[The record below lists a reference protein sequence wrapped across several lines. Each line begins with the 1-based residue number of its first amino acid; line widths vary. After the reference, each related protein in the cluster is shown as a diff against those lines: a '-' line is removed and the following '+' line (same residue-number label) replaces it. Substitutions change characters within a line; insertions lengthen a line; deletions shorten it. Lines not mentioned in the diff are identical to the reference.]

1 METENYDL
9 NFPIEGKQLQNKY
22 YGQKKEINPKEQDL
36 RDVPWDDI
44 FKLGTSAAASEFC
57 EWVQVGTD
65 VYIPHR
71 NQTDNFTF
79 RTISS
84 TIITIWEE
92 KEALYKTS
100 RLFY

>member
-1 METENYDL
+1 MEQILRSE
-9 NFPIEGKQLQNKY
+9 ER
-22 YGQKKEINPKEQDL
+22 INPKEQDL

-57 EWVQVGTD
+57 EWVQVGID
-65 VYIPHR
+65 VYVLHR
-71 NQTDNFTF
+71 NQNDNFTF

-84 TIITIWEE
+84 IIIVIWEE
-92 KEALYKTS
+92 KEAPYKTS

>member
-1 METENYDL
+1 MEQILRSE
-9 NFPIEGKQLQNKY
+9 ER
-22 YGQKKEINPKEQDL
+22 INPKEQDL

-57 EWVQVGTD
+57 EWVQVGID
-65 VYIPHR
+65 VYILHR
-71 NQTDNFTF
+71 NQNDNFTF

-84 TIITIWEE
+84 IIIVIWEE
-92 KEALYKTS
+92 KEAPYKTS